1 MSNIKLLWVDD
12 EIDLLKPQVLF
23 LESKGHSVSTTNN
36 GDSAIE
42 MVQKESF
49 DVVFLDEQMPGLS
62 GLETLTQIKRI
73 YPALP
78 IVMITKSEEESIM
91 DEAIG
96 SKIADYLIKP
106 VNPKQI
112 LLSIKKIIDQKM
124 LITRK
129 TTSDYQSEFGKIG
142 MMINDSLSYEDWV
155 EVYKK
160 LVYWELELDRSNDS
174 SMEEVLKMQKTEA
187 NSTFARFIEKN
198 YTDWFTRD
206 IGDRPFLSPDI
217 FKHKVFP
224 HVDVNENVI
233 VVLIDNL
240 RYDQWKILQ
249 PAIRE
254 LFTVEKEEL
263 FYSILPTATQYA
275 RNAMFSGLMPSEIAK
290 LYPNLWLNDDEEG
303 GKNLHEEEL
312 LEKQIKRLGKKYKV
326 HYDKVTN
333 LKNGKRV
340 VENFNHLM
348 NFQLSVVVYNFVDML
363 SHARTDSEMIRELAG
378 DESAYRSITLSWFEH
393 SALLDF
399 LKLAAEKKV
408 KVILT
413 TDHGTI
419 RVNDAIKIIGDKD
432 TTTNLRYKAGRNLN
446 YKAKEVFAITKPETA
461 YLPKS
466 NVSTSYVFARKDD
479 FFAYPNN
486 YNYYVNYYKNTFQ
499 HGGISLEE
507 MIIPLIV
514 LKPKA

>member
-1 MSNIKLLWVDD
+1 MSNVKLLWVDD

-23 LESKGHSVSTTNN
+23 LEAKGHTVSTTNN

-42 MVQKESF
+42 MVQQESF

-62 GLETLTQIKRI
+62 GLETLTQIKRLS
-73 YPALP
+73 PSLP
-78 IVMITKSEEESIM
+78 VVMITKSEEESIM

-96 SKIADYLIKP
+96 SQIADYLIKP

-112 LLSIKKIIDQKM
+112 LLSIKKIVDKKM
-124 LITRK
+124 LVTRK
-129 TTSDYQSEFGKIG
+129 TTSGYQSEFGQIG
-142 MMINDSLSYEDWV
+142 MMINDSLSFQDWI

-160 LVYWELELDRSNDS
+160 LVYWELELNQSNDS
-174 SMEEVLKMQKTEA
+174 AMDEVLKMQKNEA

-198 YTDWFTRD
+198 YFDWFNQD
-206 IGDRPFLSPDI
+206 IGDRPLLSPDV
-217 FKHKVFP
+217 FKHKIFP
-224 HVDVNENVI
+224 QVDENEKVI
-233 VVLIDNL
+233 VLLIDNL

-249 PAIRE
+249 PGIHE
-254 LFTVEKEEL
+254 LFTVEEEHL

-275 RNAMFSGLMPSEIAK
+275 RNAMFAGLMPSEINK

-312 LEKQIKRLGKKYKV
+312 LQKQIKRFGKPYSL

-333 LKNGKRV
+333 LKNGKKV
-340 VENFNHLM
+340 VENFNHLL
-348 NFQLSVVVYNFVDML
+348 NYDLSVIVYNFVDML

-378 DESAYRSITLSWFEH
+378 DEAAYRSITLSWFEH

-399 LKLAAEKKV
+399 MKLAADKKF
-408 KVILT
+408 KIILT

-419 RVNDAIKIIGDKD
+419 RVNNPIKIVGDKN
-432 TTTNLRYKAGRNLN
+432 TTTNLRYKAGKNLN
-446 YKAKEVFAITKPETA
+446 YKAKDVFSITKPEQA

-466 NVSTSYVFARKDD
+466 NVSTSYVFARNDN

-486 YNYYVNYYKNTFQ
+486 FNYYVNYYKNTFQ

-507 MIIPLIV
+507 MIIPLIT
-514 LKPKA
+514 LKPKS

>member
-1 MSNIKLLWVDD
+1 MSNVKLLWVDD

-36 GDSAIE
+36 GASALE
-42 MVQKESF
+42 MVQEDNY

-62 GLETLTQIKRI
+62 GLETLAKIKQM

-78 IVMITKSEEESIM
+78 VVMITKSEEESIM

-96 SKIADYLIKP
+96 SQIADYLIKP

-112 LLSIKKIIDQKM
+112 LLSLKKIVDKKE
-124 LITRK
+124 LITKK
-129 TTSDYQSEFGKIG
+129 TTSAYQSEFGQIG
-142 MMINDSLSYEDWV
+142 MMINDSLSFQDWV

-160 LVYWELELDRSNDS
+160 LVFWELELKHSSDS
-174 SMEEVLKMQKTEA
+174 AMDEVLKMQKNEA
-187 NSTFARFIEKN
+187 NSTFARFVEKN
-198 YTDWFTRD
+198 YFDWFQQD
-206 IGDRPFLSPDI
+206 IGDRPLLSPDV

-224 HVDVNENVI
+224 QVENNENII
-233 VVLIDNL
+233 VLLIDNL

-254 LFTVEKEEL
+254 LFTVEQEDL

-275 RNAMFSGLMPSEIAK
+275 RNAMFAGLMPSEINK
-290 LYPNLWLNDDEEG
+290 LHPDLWLNDDEEG
-303 GKNLHEEEL
+303 GKNMHEEEL
-312 LEKQIKRLGKKYKV
+312 LGKQIKRLGRQYKF

-333 LKNGKRV
+333 LKNGKKV
-340 VENFNHLM
+340 VDNFNNLL
-348 NFQLSVVVYNFVDML
+348 NYQLSVIVYNFVDML

-378 DESAYRSITLSWFEH
+378 DEAAYRSITLSWFEH

-399 LKLAAEKKV
+399 MKLAAEKKV
-408 KVILT
+408 KIILT

-419 RVNDAIKIIGDKD
+419 RVNDPIKIVGDKN

-446 YKAKEVFAITKPETA
+446 YKAKDVFAITKPELA

-466 NVSTSYVFARKDD
+466 NVSTSYVFARNEN

-507 MIIPLIV
+507 MIIPLIT
-514 LKPKA
+514 LKPKE